1 MVKRRIS
8 RREEL
13 IEELGWMDE
22 NSFDRQTP
30 PTQCYVGSQFDPTTT
45 RPAQTIWL
53 AATVMTTISCFL
65 LVFYSEMVR
74 GECITGMY
82 INIFRTEISNGLA
95 WERTHCQKGGR
106 SGRTGEKSGFKI
118 RSRDVII
125 GRIVVRERRALF
137 ISTTTPSEDPVCILH
152 FIAHHF
158 GTSPIN

>member
-1 MVKRRIS
+1 
-8 RREEL
+8 
-13 IEELGWMDE
+13 MDG

-30 PTQCYVGSQFDPTTT
+30 PTQCYVGSQLNLTTT

-95 WERTHCQKGGR
+95 WERTHCQKWGR

-125 GRIVVRERRALF
+125 GRIIVVREREELYLYPPPPHQRILF
-137 ISTTTPSEDPVCILH
+137 AYCILLRTTL
-152 FIAHHF
+152 
-158 GTSPIN
+158 GRVP